1 MNSLWKKF
9 FPSSMTGQM
18 VSVFALCLSLLLTS
32 FIIQEILKHET
43 PLESASSDHTLDK
56 LTTLL
61 LMLETT
67 EPEKQAEFSQYISSC
82 HGGYIISGEPM
93 AAESPGPQ
101 MHDLKATLAADY
113 KRGLNQVY
121 VSKAVFSAKDF
132 SFDLCRDQEIN
143 LPAQGII
150 ISLELPTG
158 TWLNAE
164 VHPHE
169 WHFRDLYDWLFWS
182 CIAFVFIGLFGIYFV
197 RRISRPLDRLT
208 HAALQFGEGLEAE
221 KLEETG
227 PPDLERA
234 LRAFNTMQS
243 QVRDEFEQ
251 RTNTLAAIGH
261 DMRSPLTALRVK
273 AELVED
279 EETRKDI
286 ILSINK
292 MEQITASALQFL
304 KADAGGEKFK
314 LVDLHTLIDS
324 ECANFADRGE
334 DVSFEGADKVQY
346 ACQPEALASAVRNLV
361 ENALKYAEHARVH
374 LQKQTN
380 QICILVSDT
389 GAGIPEHRR
398 EEAIQPFVRLSSA
411 RESSQGGFGLGLAL
425 VKVVMKAHGGKLELK
440 SNSPQGLIAI
450 LILPL

>member
-1 MNSLWKKF
+1 MNRLWKKF
-9 FPSSMTGQM
+9 APSSMTGQM
-18 VSVFALCLSLLLTS
+18 VSVFALCLSLLLSS
-32 FIIQEILKHET
+32 FIVQEILKHET

-61 LMLETT
+61 LILDTT
-67 EPEKQAEFSQYISSC
+67 EPEQQEKFSRYISSC

-93 AAESPGPQ
+93 AAESPSPKMQ
-101 MHDLKATLAADY
+101 ELKATLVGDY
-113 KRGLNQVY
+113 KRGAHQVY
-121 VSKAVFSAKDF
+121 VSEAVFSVQDF
-132 SFDLCRDQEIN
+132 SFGLCKDQEIN

-169 WHFRDLYDWLFWS
+169 WHFRDLYDWLCWS
-182 CIAFVFIGLFGIYFV
+182 GLAFVFIGLFGVYFV
-197 RRISRPLDRLT
+197 RRISQPLDRLT
-208 HAALQFGEGLEAE
+208 QAALQFGEGLEAK

-243 QVRDEFEQ
+243 RVRDEFEQ

-279 EETRKDI
+279 EQTRKDI
-286 ILSINK
+286 ILSVNK

-304 KADAGGEKFK
+304 KAEAGGEKFK
-314 LVDLHTLIDS
+314 LVDLYTLIDS
-324 ECANFADRGE
+324 ECADFSDRGQ
-334 DVSFEGADKVQY
+334 DVSFEGPDDVQY

-361 ENALKYAEHARVH
+361 ENALKYAGHARVK
-374 LQKQTN
+374 LQRKPS
-380 QICILVSDT
+380 QICIYVSDT
-389 GAGIPEHRR
+389 GAGIPKHRR
-398 EEAIQPFVRLSSA
+398 EESMQPFVRLSSA

-425 VKVVMKAHGGKLELK
+425 VKAVAKAQGGKLELK
-440 SNSPQGLIAI
+440 SNSPQGLIAV